1 VKNPLGTTSTR
12 EAPLSKPKQPIVST
26 HPSDQNIKTRPERHI
41 LRFWPVSW
49 PKAQF
54 SIHRIGMLRTL
65 GIALLCFA
73 AFSPSRVEAEA
84 PTVIVAQGDALSLIA
99 KRADVSVEQ
108 IKEWND
114 LDGDLI
120 RIGQKLVVG
129 PSPKANGSPKAK
141 PAKAQPEVTHTGED
155 GIDWTP
161 PFDYGAA
168 APEVP
173 EDAEERASRVAA
185 RDPSAAVATRADDK
199 PVETKKRGR
208 TYRVQSGDTL
218 TDIALKH
225 DTTISE
231 LLAINP
237 RLKADRI
244 YPGQTIDV
252 GAPRPEVVFRLER
265 GDTLLAAA
273 ERYDVSTRD
282 LARWNAKLG
291 ERNPRPGTDVRIY
304 TRVPVS
310 PSQAI
315 GPTNRGRLENAV
327 RLPPHRGYV
336 TRTPAL
342 TYGTEETTRWIVGA
356 FDAVDAKFKHTKVLR
371 VHDIS
376 DRDGGKLRY
385 HKSHQNGRDADMSYY
400 QEECNSR
407 GCQFE
412 KFRSSDLDVARQ
424 WTLLEYW
431 LRHGQAEMIFIDYR
445 LQAKLYRY
453 AKRTGATKA
462 QLDRWIQYPR
472 GKYEPDGVIRHFPN
486 HEDHLHVRFVCPY
499 SDLKCRP

>member
-1 VKNPLGTTSTR
+1 
-12 EAPLSKPKQPIVST
+12 
-26 HPSDQNIKTRPERHI
+26 
-41 LRFWPVSW
+41 
-49 PKAQF
+49 
-54 SIHRIGMLRTL
+54 MLRTL
-65 GIALLCFA
+65 GIVLLCFI
-73 AFSPSRVEAEA
+73 AFAPSRVEAEA

-108 IKEWND
+108 IKEWNH

-129 PSPKANGSPKAK
+129 PSPKANPYTKANSNMKAKPPKAK
-141 PAKAQPEVTHTGED
+141 PEVTHTGDD

-161 PFDYGAA
+161 PFDYEAA
-168 APEVP
+168 APDVP
-173 EDAEERASRVAA
+173 ADSEKHAPRVAA
-185 RDPSAAVATRADDK
+185 RDPSTAVATRAYDK
-199 PVETKKRGR
+199 PVQTKKRGR

-218 TDIALKH
+218 TGIALKH

-231 LLAINP
+231 LLATNP
-237 RLKADRI
+237 GLKADRI

-252 GAPRPEVVFRLER
+252 GTPRPEIVFRLER

-273 ERYDVSTRD
+273 DRYDVSARD
-282 LARWNAKLG
+282 LARWNTKLG
-291 ERNPRPGTDVRIY
+291 QQNPRPGTDVRIY

-310 PSQAI
+310 PSRAI

-327 RLPPHRGYV
+327 PLPPHRGYV
-336 TRTPAL
+336 VRTPAR

-356 FDAVDAKFKHTKVLR
+356 FDAVDAKFKRTKVVR

-376 DRDGGKLRY
+376 DRNGGKLRD
-385 HKSHQNGRDADMSYY
+385 HKSHQNGRDADISYY
-400 QEECNSR
+400 QEECNSN
-407 GCQFE
+407 GCRFDE
-412 KFRSSDLDVARQ
+412 FRSSELDVARQ

-431 LRHGQAEMIFIDYR
+431 LRHGQAEVIFIDYR

-453 AKRTGATKA
+453 ARRKGATKA